1 MRHNPKWQ
9 FSYWDGGRCKWYNI
23 WQESKNDEGK
33 EAECPDDTFTV
44 DIGEGVSYRKDDK
57 NEKTMRKK
65 R

>member
-1 MRHNPKWQ
+1 MTIIKKW
-9 FSYWDGGRCKWYNI
+9 W
-23 WQESKNDEGK
+23 GK

-44 DIGEGVSYRKDDK
+44 DIEEGVSYRKDDK